1 MNIIKGMLIVTAVV
15 FAANMAFAF
24 DPIPKKSGCSGH
36 IGPGIGVVKY
46 KGNMIAGID
55 TINVDFGEETTKTLT
70 GEAEILQSWQGDY
83 PTAQLKLLPENQREQ
98 AVGFIDDTKVFAGVW
113 NAFKPGEAV
122 PEIDFTANLVLFARN
137 SQFFNR
143 ISIGKVNITNG
154 VAEVLAMETMS
165 AMPIEDK
172 VAMSLVMVA
181 RQGITAVQ
189 AGDEIIPISKSK

>member
-1 MNIIKGMLIVTAVV
+1 MKFVKGILVVTAVL
-15 FAANMAFAF
+15 FTANFAFALE
-24 DPIPKKSGCSGH
+24 PIPKESGFSGR
-36 IGPGIGVVKY
+36 IGPGFGAVKY
-46 KGNMIAGID
+46 KGNTIAGINK
-55 TINVDFGEETTKTLT
+55 INVDFVEETTKTLT

-165 AMPIEDK
+165 AMPIEDR
-172 VAMSLVMVA
+172 VAMSLVVVS
-181 RQGITAVQ
+181 RKGITAIKT
-189 AGDEIIPISKSK
+189 GDKIIPVNKEH